1 MGDGLQVTASTEEVG
16 RAALA
21 AGIVLTDLR
30 AGGAGLED
38 LFLELTSATA
48 RDGAGAV
55 PPPPPPSHG
64 AHVPNI
70 ASMPPVD
77 SPLTP
82 PGGHHR

>member
-1 MGDGLQVTASTEEVG
+1 MNVAPEDVG

-30 AGGAGLED
+30 SGGAGLED

-48 RDGAGAV
+48 REGVGAV

-64 AHVPNI
+64 VHVPNV
-70 ASMPPVD
+70 AAMPPVD

-82 PGGHHR
+82 PGGHR